1 MKSAYHT
8 IYLSPHL
15 DDAALSCGGQI
26 FGLTSA
32 GENVLVVTIM
42 AGTPPDETLSPFAA
56 MLHQRWQLGVDA
68 VALRQQEDV
77 TACRILGADYLHWDV
92 PDCIYRRTED
102 GEWLYPEWTA
112 VITTLHP
119 ADEQL
124 ITQLASRLQ
133 TLPPAQRIVAP
144 LGVGGHVD
152 HRIVR
157 AAAEKAFSRN
167 LWYYED
173 YPYVR
178 EEGALAQVIST
189 EEKGAWQVEIIPLT
203 SAQISR
209 RTDAIAAYI
218 SQVDTFFNGRI
229 DLNNQITAYTQKVGG
244 ERLWQHQ
251 PSNSRVRP
259 NLV

>member
-1 MKSAYHT
+1 MKKSYHT

-32 GENVLVVTIM
+32 GEDVLILTIM
-42 AGTPPDETLSPFAA
+42 AGQPGDEALSPFAA

-68 VALRQQEDV
+68 VALRRQEDV
-77 TACRILGADYLHWDV
+77 TACHILGADYLHWDV
-92 PDCIYRRTED
+92 PDCIYRQSED
-102 GEWLYPEWTA
+102 GQWLYPEWTA

-119 ADEQL
+119 ADEHL
-124 ITQLASRLQ
+124 ITQLASLLQ

-144 LGVGGHVD
+144 LGVGSHVD

-157 AAAEKAFSRN
+157 AAAEKAFSGN

-178 EEGALAQVIST
+178 EQNALTKVIPT
-189 EEKGAWQVEIIPLT
+189 EEKNAWQVEIIPLT
-203 SAQISR
+203 PTQISR
-209 RTDAIAAYI
+209 RTDAIAAYK

-244 ERLWQHQ
+244 ERLWQPQ
-251 PSNSRVRP
+251 PP
-259 NLV
+259 NRHAA